1 MVLRILFLA
10 VLIWLT
16 KIVVSAQ
23 SPQPNE
29 PHTVVDYYMLLPDK
43 YFEANRDERLH
54 WMLDPKRRRNSR
66 YIKWLPVRTR
76 RWCSNGHLCLPVQ
89 EIERHLSDGSWL

>member
-29 PHTVVDYYMLLPDK
+29 PHTVVDYYMHPTPPIRYFSSALIGGAGDAERSVLRDIGNGRNELPSQLL
-43 YFEANRDERLH
+43 L
-54 WMLDPKRRRNSR
+54 L
-66 YIKWLPVRTR
+66 
-76 RWCSNGHLCLPVQ
+76 
-89 EIERHLSDGSWL
+89 